1 MILLDNKKIWD
12 AVMLHVMFTLS
23 LEPYNIS
30 LLTFES
36 IKQDRSIEYWDYK
49 ILFKSKKSI
58 LYLENT
64 I

>member
-1 MILLDNKKIWD
+1 MILIHNKRIED
-12 AVMLHVMFTLS
+12 AVMFHVMFALS

-30 LLTFES
+30 LPTCES
-36 IKQDRSIEYWDYK
+36 IKQDRSIEYWDHK
-49 ILFKSKKSI
+49 ILLKSKKSI